1 MCLFLFI
8 DFVLPVYCFQLVY
21 FKFKLLLFK
30 QAHVHVH
37 VDIHMHT
44 DIYVHM
50 LILFVIL
57 HYTMRLQI
65 SQSAWHCMHGFCV
78 SAKLRSYFLA
88 AAATSYGFNYG
99 IACRNVRH
107 LITGSDITEM
117 AGTHSKLVFPSL
129 SNKNCTKY

>member
-1 MCLFLFI
+1 MCACFLFI
-8 DFVLPVYCFQLVY
+8 DFVLSVCCFQLVY

-44 DIYVHM
+44 DVHM

-65 SQSAWHCMHGFCV
+65 SQSACMAFVCLPNRGHIFWQLQRLPMA
-78 SAKLRSYFLA
+78 SIMALLA
-88 AAATSYGFNYG
+88 AM
-99 IACRNVRH
+99 
-107 LITGSDITEM
+107 SDT
-117 AGTHSKLVFPSL
+117 
-129 SNKNCTKY
+129 